1 MSIVAECLRDKSQP
15 LSYNFDVIDR
25 DELEPKEIQQVFD
38 AKFKEKPMKREK
50 KQSISYVI
58 VLRTCRCSHSVAVI

>member
-50 KQSISYVI
+50 NTINQLCYSTPYLSVQS
-58 VLRTCRCSHSVAVI
+58 

>member
-25 DELEPKEIQQVFD
+25 DELEPKEIQQILE
-38 AKFKEKPMKREK
+38 AKFKEKPMERE
-50 KQSISYVI
+50 
-58 VLRTCRCSHSVAVI
+58 

>member
-25 DELEPKEIQQVFD
+25 DELEPKGL
-38 AKFKEKPMKREK
+38 KKELCKRE
-50 KQSISYVI
+50 
-58 VLRTCRCSHSVAVI
+58 